1 MTDESSSEE
10 LTRDISNLSV
20 SSNAST
26 KVSDSDEEK
35 YAGDEFEEGET
46 GLLSKESTSTSL
58 KSTSSSSSSSSSIVN
73 NQRDETIKINLS
85 DRDSDHEQTV
95 KEGKKGVISRENT
108 NVSTSSEDS
117 SNKKSSRENTNVSIK
132 LTSSSDDEG
141 TDDGN
146 QAKPS
151 RENTNISIT
160 SSDDRNQAKPSR
172 ENTNVSVT
180 SSDDG
185 NQAKPSRE
193 NTNISVTSSDDGN
206 QADSKYEDDFNDD
219 DKSSRE
225 SSFMSNSS
233 NNTSKSESTADGS
246 DEELK
251 LDKEDSVLIE
261 RDGKFELVDPNE
273 LKMEYFNLLGL
284 PEEKPKKK
292 PSSARQSREKVE
304 VPQRNSHSS
313 LSKSAYGHIQSSYAM
328 SGQQKEMKK
337 RRINLIKVRKD
348 EEKEKQKEEEK
359 QRRIAAEKSFKVWLN
374 EKTSYAKEH
383 ERLKRASNDKTQDK
397 ERLKDAQNAYQ
408 AWLVEKQQSMKE
420 EKRMEKLRLE
430 DEAQAYIIRSRDM
443 CDRAF
448 KEWLNKKKYERG
460 ANDNRLRKKSAA
472 PTKKKKL
479 ASSVSPK
486 KRTTASARY
495 PSEDVYS
502 TSYTD
507 YSTFRF

>member
-10 LTRDISNLSV
+10 LTRDTSNLSV

-26 KVSDSDEEK
+26 KVSDSDEGK
-35 YAGDEFEEGET
+35 YSGDEFEEGEAAP
-46 GLLSKESTSTSL
+46 LSKESTSTSL
-58 KSTSSSSSSSSSIVN
+58 ESTSSSSSSSSSIVN
-73 NQRDETIKINLS
+73 NQHDETIKRNLS
-85 DRDSDHEQTV
+85 ERDSDHEETV
-95 KEGKKGVISRENT
+95 NEGKKGVISRENT
-108 NVSTSSEDS
+108 NVSTSSEDI

-132 LTSSSDDEG
+132 LTSSDDEG

-146 QAKPS
+146 QVIPS
-151 RENTNISIT
+151 RENTNISVT
-160 SSDDRNQAKPSR
+160 SSDDGNKTKLSR
-172 ENTNVSVT
+172 ENTNISVT

-193 NTNISVTSSDDGN
+193 NTNISKTNDDGN
-206 QADSKYEDDFNDD
+206 QTDSKYEDDFNDD

-233 NNTSKSESTADGS
+233 NNSSKSESTVDGS

-292 PSSARQSREKVE
+292 PSSAPQSREKVE

-313 LSKSAYGHIQSSYAM
+313 LSKSAYAHIQSSYAM

-359 QRRIAAEKSFKVWLN
+359 QRRIAAEKSFKVLFVCF
-374 EKTSYAKEH
+374 ES
-383 ERLKRASNDKTQDK
+383 LIKR
-397 ERLKDAQNAYQ
+397 
-408 AWLVEKQQSMKE
+408 
-420 EKRMEKLRLE
+420 
-430 DEAQAYIIRSRDM
+430 I
-443 CDRAF
+443 
-448 KEWLNKKKYERG
+448 
-460 ANDNRLRKKSAA
+460 KSKPCLLFM
-472 PTKKKKL
+472 PTFSFFFQVL
-479 ASSVSPK
+479 S
-486 KRTTASARY
+486 
-495 PSEDVYS
+495 
-502 TSYTD
+502 
-507 YSTFRF
+507 F